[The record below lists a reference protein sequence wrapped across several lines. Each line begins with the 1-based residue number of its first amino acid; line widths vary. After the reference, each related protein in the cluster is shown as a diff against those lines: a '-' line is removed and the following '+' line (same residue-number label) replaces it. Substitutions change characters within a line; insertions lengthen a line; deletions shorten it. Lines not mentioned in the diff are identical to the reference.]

1 MRSPITHKIPDLSH
15 GVYYENVTK
24 AFDYIRKK
32 QNIVQ
37 INVCTKQK
45 CTESNTTYCAFLL
58 SLPSRER
65 GLKLRT
71 TGINTKPVHVAPFAG
86 AWIEIIIS
94 T

>member
-45 CTESNTTYCAFLL
+45 CTESNMTYCAFLL

-65 GLKLRT
+65 GLKL
-71 TGINTKPVHVAPFAG
+71 KYL
-86 AWIEIIIS
+86 
-94 T
+94 